1 MSTLQS
7 MGLSLRD
14 LIQMAF
20 DSGYD
25 AAWEHSG
32 EGFNGEYCRQSLP
45 EWTKDRNN
53 KFTEFLMILGL
64 DELKVN

>member
-1 MSTLQS
+1 MSTMQS
-7 MGLSLRD
+7 MGLSLKD

-20 DSGYD
+20 DSGWD
-25 AAWEHSG
+25 ARDSITYSPG
-32 EGFNGEYCRQSLP
+32 EL
-45 EWTKDRNN
+45 DR